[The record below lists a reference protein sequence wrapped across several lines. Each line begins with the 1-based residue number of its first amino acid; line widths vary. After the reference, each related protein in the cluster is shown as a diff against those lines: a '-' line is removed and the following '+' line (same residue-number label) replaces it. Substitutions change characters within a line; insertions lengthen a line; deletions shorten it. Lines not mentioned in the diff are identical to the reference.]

1 MISERTKRK
10 KIQSK
15 YSKGDED
22 DEYDLEKLMKI
33 ANGQQM
39 DDDEE
44 KFTLYKIK
52 KFRQQGNGRIANA
65 EYMVDDI
72 KQNDTAL
79 EAGAPKNARAFN
91 GNGRKIGK
99 KYSSKANVFGRESKA
114 KGGITN
120 ILEDDEFKPRHRLT
134 RKAQTS
140 EGGS

>member
-52 KFRQQGNGRIANA
+52 KFR
-65 EYMVDDI
+65 
-72 KQNDTAL
+72 
-79 EAGAPKNARAFN
+79 
-91 GNGRKIGK
+91 
-99 KYSSKANVFGRESKA
+99 
-114 KGGITN
+114 
-120 ILEDDEFKPRHRLT
+120 
-134 RKAQTS
+134 
-140 EGGS
+140 